1 MATGGD
7 DNTTTGAGKR
17 ALPPGRGCPLKLAT
31 RQEFSVGDGD
41 GDEHT
46 LTVEQPPEL
55 AGGYAQIESSIWS

>member
-1 MATGGD
+1 MAAGGD
-7 DNTTTGAGKR
+7 DDTTTGAGKR

-31 RQEFSVGDGD
+31 RQEFSAMA
-41 GDEHT
+41 EKHT